1 MKKKNL
7 TKKFLPLF
15 IPKLEQRTQYLTPR
29 LPAVRRLTDGQF
41 VNCYPCRSRSR
52 TTSAEIVVNNCTEL
66 PVYCLANMLNPKHC
80 HEFQRLLLV
89 QKKTGETWGAIWTKA
104 QKWSTPQIARTHARN
119 GQSTKQSSGA
129 LHKIS
134 PASACKS
141 NPKLKFDAK
150 IASSSHDKT
159 NPALHLHT
167 CVRQITLGDQHVRRG
182 GAAAS
187 RRRWWRCYRRR
198 EEAQELEPEEGL
210 RQKPPL

>member
-89 QKKTGETWGAIWTKA
+89 QKKTEAKPGGQSGRRLRSGPPPK
-104 QKWSTPQIARTHARN
+104 SHARTRAMVNRPSNRAEHC
-119 GQSTKQSSGA
+119 TKFLPLPLA
-129 LHKIS
+129 
-134 PASACKS
+134 
-141 NPKLKFDAK
+141 NPIL
-150 IASSSHDKT
+150 S
-159 NPALHLHT
+159 
-167 CVRQITLGDQHVRRG
+167 
-182 GAAAS
+182 
-187 RRRWWRCYRRR
+187 
-198 EEAQELEPEEGL
+198 
-210 RQKPPL
+210 

>member
-29 LPAVRRLTDGQF
+29 LPVVRRLTDGQF

-89 QKKTGETWGAIWTKA
+89 QKKTEAKPGGQSGRRLRSGPPPK
-104 QKWSTPQIARTHARN
+104 SHARAQWSIDQAIERSTAQN
-119 GQSTKQSSGA
+119 FSRFRLQIQS
-129 LHKIS
+129 
-134 PASACKS
+134 
-141 NPKLKFDAK
+141 
-150 IASSSHDKT
+150 
-159 NPALHLHT
+159 
-167 CVRQITLGDQHVRRG
+167 
-182 GAAAS
+182 
-187 RRRWWRCYRRR
+187 
-198 EEAQELEPEEGL
+198 
-210 RQKPPL
+210 